1 MRLVVVSG
9 MSGAGKSCVLRFLE
23 DASYYCIDNLPISL
37 IKPFVELSFHGK
49 SELNKVAIGVDI
61 RSGDDLESLEEILND
76 IVSEGYEYE
85 LLYLDCSDS
94 AFHPLVA

>member
-9 MSGAGKSCVLRFLE
+9 MSGAGKSSVLKFLE

-49 SELNKVAIGVDI
+49 SELNKVAI
-61 RSGDDLESLEEILND
+61 
-76 IVSEGYEYE
+76 
-85 LLYLDCSDS
+85 
-94 AFHPLVA
+94 